1 MKKVKEGGKGVRL
14 CLLGFYFY
22 LDIHLP
28 SYKYLDVNFVKQ
40 HLVRCCDSGRSSVF
54 LYVIHR
60 PWWIFGF
67 ECFVGCFDYSGWFV
81 FYFGG
86 FFGHYGDLVYGWPT
100 GCAFASNVLYYIG
113 KEGSNEKDH
122 VKNPGKK
129 RQVCYEGN

>member
-28 SYKYLDVNFVKQ
+28 SYKYLDVNFVKE

-86 FFGHYGDLVYGWPT
+86 FFFVYLFFF
-100 GCAFASNVLYYIG
+100 CISFFVYYS
-113 KEGSNEKDH
+113 GSF
-122 VKNPGKK
+122 
-129 RQVCYEGN
+129 VC

>member
-1 MKKVKEGGKGVRL
+1 MKKVKEGGKGIRL

-28 SYKYLDVNFVKQ
+28 SYKYLDVNFVKE

-67 ECFVGCFDYSGWFV
+67 ECFVGCFDYFGWFV
-81 FYFGG
+81 FYFGV
-86 FFGHYGDLVYGWPT
+86 FFLFTCFLDVSFLFCCSG
-100 GCAFASNVLYYIG
+100 
-113 KEGSNEKDH
+113 
-122 VKNPGKK
+122 
-129 RQVCYEGN
+129 